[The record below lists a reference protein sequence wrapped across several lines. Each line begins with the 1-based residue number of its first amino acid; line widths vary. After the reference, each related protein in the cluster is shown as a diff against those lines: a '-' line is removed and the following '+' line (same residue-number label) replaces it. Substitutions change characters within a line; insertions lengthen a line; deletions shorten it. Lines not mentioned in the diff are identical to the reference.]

1 MNCTAATQSKSEHK
15 WSAFPE
21 VKFEECKF
29 EAGSGSVL
37 WTPQYSENGV
47 VFGGSQISLPTSPSA
62 DLFGHLSHLGSGI
75 VSRI

>member
-1 MNCTAATQSKSEHK
+1 MNRSAATQSGSEHN